1 MVYLDHWAFRK
12 FSGDNDLAARLT
24 KTLHD
29 RDGTLALSWLNLG
42 EYARVSDS
50 DQRRAAEQ
58 FVEGILPAV
67 FCIDVDLA
75 AVNRREGLRDELPH
89 ADRELALLFVN
100 AGKQGLKTF
109 TAMGLF
115 DPVE

>member
-1 MVYLDHWAFRK
+1 MVYLDHWALRK
-12 FSGDNDLAARLT
+12 FSGDDALASRLT

-42 EYARVSDS
+42 EYARVSDPN
-50 DQRRAAEQ
+50 QRRAAEQ
-58 FVEGILPAV
+58 FVEGVLPAV
-67 FCIDVDLA
+67 FCINVDLA
-75 AVNRREGLRDELPH
+75 AVNQREGLRDVLPH

-100 AGKQGLKTF
+100 EGKQGLKTF
-109 TAMGLF
+109 TAMGMF